1 MSSADVCGDLK
12 QAKAFFTLI
21 AEDEHVTFQTFDD
34 RGKDRSLATIHHGD
48 LDHCAKELLRRNGR
62 GAGVFFAVNYTD
74 GKGRQAENIT
84 GVRALFVDLDGAPLQ
99 PVIDCEIEPH
109 CIVETSPGKWH
120 AYWLVADVPLAQFK
134 PLQKAIA
141 RRFGGDP
148 QVCDLSRVMRVP
160 GFIHRKGSPF
170 MSRIVATNAAQP
182 YALAELCERMRL
194 KSIEVRRPLSKQS
207 TSVASTVIEG
217 NRNSSLAS
225 LAGSMRRKGFSSD
238 AIEAALLVANREQCS
253 PPLDDDE
260 VRNIARNISRYAPA
274 QAPNQLAPSVAPE
287 PTWPEPILPSSVR
300 LPEIEADVL
309 PGWLGEVAAAVSTS
323 TQTPPAMS
331 VMMILGILAA
341 VLQRRYEVSPWGDEY
356 REPLSFWALIVMPSA
371 SRKSAVFSA
380 LLNVLVA
387 WEKREGDRMRSEIN
401 RVYAA
406 REVILKR
413 IDTLKQAAGR
423 ADEPEARSKFQDEI
437 AAERDSMP
445 AEVFAPRIFT
455 GDVTAERLQGMLVE
469 QGERIAIISDEP
481 GIFQNM
487 AGLYS
492 GGSSNLD
499 IYLKGHAG
507 SSVRVDRG
515 GRQSHLDKAAVSM
528 ALAIQ
533 PDILTDI
540 GKKKQFRGS
549 GMMARFGYAVPL
561 SNVGRRDI
569 RARTSIDPDVLARWE
584 DNIGALL
591 TGLKLPIGAP
601 RVLAF
606 AANAREEWLQF
617 AEEIEREQGDGGR
630 FAHMSDWTGKL
641 PGATARIACLMELGS
656 KGLEAPNVSASS
668 VKRAVQLARLLIPH
682 AEAAF
687 RMMGAADT
695 ESDSLALLDWIKR
708 HEFKE
713 FTRRDAQK
721 SLQARFPTLERLMP
735 AIKQLQEWCV
745 LSGELSHR
753 RDRGAPSKYY
763 QVNPRIYVFKSIKP

>member
-1 MSSADVCGDLK
+1 METSPILIDLK
-12 QAKAFFTLI
+12 QATEFLTLM
-21 AEDEHVTFQTFDD
+21 AEGELVTFQTFDD

-48 LDHCAKELLRRNGR
+48 LGNCKKELQRLSAR
-62 GAGVFFAVNYTD
+62 GAGVFFTVNYTD

-84 GVRALFVDLDGAPLQ
+84 GVRALFVDLDGAALQ
-99 PVIDCEIEPH
+99 PVIDCGIDPH

-120 AYWLVADVPLAQFK
+120 AYWLVADVQLAQFK
-134 PLQKAIA
+134 PVQQAIS

-148 QVCDLSRVMRVP
+148 KVCDLPRVMRVP
-160 GFIHRKGSPF
+160 GFIHQKGSPF
-170 MSRIVATNAAQP
+170 LSRVVATNAVQP
-182 YALAELCERMRL
+182 YALADLCERMGL
-194 KSIEVRRPLSKQS
+194 KSIEVRRPSSKQTVS
-207 TSVASTVIEG
+207 AASTVIEG
-217 NRNSSLAS
+217 NRNASLAS
-225 LAGSMRRKGFSSD
+225 RAGSMRRNALSTD
-238 AIEAALLVANREQCS
+238 AIEAALLVINREQCS
-253 PPLDDDE
+253 PPLDDNE
-260 VRNIARNISRYAPA
+260 VRNIARSIGRYAPA
-274 QAPNQLAPSVAPE
+274 KPLNQSAPPVAPE
-287 PTWPEPILPSSVR
+287 PTWPEPLLPSTSRV
-300 LPEIEADVL
+300 PEIEANVL
-309 PGWLGEVAAAVSTS
+309 PGWLGEVAAAVSIS

-331 VMMILGILAA
+331 VMMILAILGA
-341 VLQRRYEVSPWGDEY
+341 VLQRRFEVSPWGDGY
-356 REPLSFWALIVMPSA
+356 REPLAVWTMVAMPSA

-380 LLNVLVA
+380 LLDVLVA
-387 WEKREGDRMRSEIN
+387 WEKREGDRMRREIN
-401 RVYAA
+401 RVFAA
-406 REVILKR
+406 REVTLKR
-413 IDTLKQAAGR
+413 IEQLKHNAGR
-423 ADEPEARSKFQDEI
+423 TDDAEVRAKLQDEI

-445 AEVFAPRIFT
+445 AEVFATRIFT

-481 GIFQNM
+481 GIFQNL

-492 GGSSNLD
+492 GGMSSLD

-507 SSVRVDRG
+507 TSVRVDRA
-515 GRQSHLDKAAVSM
+515 GRQAHIDKPAVSM
-528 ALAIQ
+528 GLAIQ
-533 PDILTDI
+533 PGILTDT
-540 GKKKQFRGS
+540 GKSKRFRDS
-549 GMMARFGYAVPL
+549 GLMARFWYAVPL

-569 RARTSIDPDVLARWE
+569 RSRTSIDPGVLARWE
-584 DNIGALL
+584 DNVGALL

-601 RVLAF
+601 RVMAF

-630 FAHMSDWTGKL
+630 FAHISDWTGKL

-656 KGLEAPNVSASS
+656 KGLEAPNVSPAS

-687 RMMGAADT
+687 RLMGAADM
-695 ESDSLALLDWIKR
+695 ESDALALLDWIKR

-763 QVNPRIYVFKSIKP
+763 QVNPRIYVIK

>member
-1 MSSADVCGDLK
+1 MGSSAVGIDLK
-12 QAKAFFTLI
+12 QASEFLTLM
-21 AEDEHVTFQTFDD
+21 AEGEPVTFQTFDD

-48 LDHCAKELLRRNGR
+48 LDHCAKELQRLNAR
-62 GAGVFFAVNYTD
+62 GAGVFFTVNYTD

-84 GVRALFVDLDGAPLQ
+84 GIRALFGDLDGAPLQ
-99 PVIDCEIEPH
+99 PVIDCGIDPH

-120 AYWLVADVPLAQFK
+120 AYWLVADVALAQFK
-134 PLQKAIA
+134 PLQQAIA

-148 QVCDLSRVMRVP
+148 KVCDLPRVMRVP

-170 MSRIVATNAAQP
+170 LSRIVAINAVQP
-182 YALAELCERMRL
+182 YALADLCERMQL
-194 KSIEVRRPLSKQS
+194 KSIEVRRSSNTQS
-207 TSVASTVIEG
+207 TSAVATVIEG
-217 NRNSSLAS
+217 NRNASLAS
-225 LAGSMRRKGFSSD
+225 HAGSMRRKGLSSD
-238 AIEAALLVANREQCS
+238 AIEAALLVINREQCS

-260 VRNIARNISRYAPA
+260 VCSIARSIGRYAPA
-274 QAPNQLAPSVAPE
+274 KNSNQAKQSVAPE
-287 PTWPEPILPSSVR
+287 ATWPEPLLPSTAR
-300 LPEIEADVL
+300 APEIEANVL

-331 VMMILGILAA
+331 VMMILAILGA
-341 VLQRRYEVSPWGDEY
+341 VLQRRFEVSPWGDDY
-356 REPLSFWALIVMPSA
+356 REPLAVWTMVAMPSA

-380 LLNVLVA
+380 LLDVLVA
-387 WEKREGDRMRSEIN
+387 WEKREGDRMRREIN
-401 RVYAA
+401 RVFAA

-413 IDTLKQAAGR
+413 IEQLKHNAGR
-423 ADEPEARSKFQDEI
+423 TDDAEVRAKLQDEI

-445 AEVFAPRIFT
+445 AEVFATRIFT

-481 GIFQNM
+481 GIFQNL

-492 GGSSNLD
+492 GGMSSLD

-507 SSVRVDRG
+507 SSVRVDRA
-515 GRQSHLDKAAVSM
+515 GRQAHLDKPAVSM
-528 ALAIQ
+528 GLAIQ
-533 PDILTDI
+533 PGILTDT
-540 GKKKQFRGS
+540 GKSKRFRDS
-549 GMMARFGYAVPL
+549 GLMARFWYAVPL

-569 RARTSIDPDVLARWE
+569 RARTSIDTDVLQRWE

-591 TGLKLPIGAP
+591 TGLRLPIGTP
-601 RVLAF
+601 RVLPF

-656 KGLEAPNVSASS
+656 KGLEATNVSASS

-687 RMMGAADT
+687 RLMGAADT
-695 ESDSLALLDWIKR
+695 ESDALALLDWIKR

-735 AIKQLQEWCV
+735 AIKQLQEWSV

-763 QVNPRIYVFKSIKP
+763 QVNPRIYVIKSIKP